1 MDMLFII
8 LNNRANIYIKLNQ
21 KTFLFLCLFQLVI
34 FTKKEMLKAVIFDM
48 DGVIVDTEP
57 LHRKAFLKMFADT
70 GIEVSREL
78 YGTFTGKATLAI
90 CRELCDHFQLSQSP
104 ETLMALKRKYFNE
117 IFENDLDLSLLDGVF
132 PLIKDYY
139 NNGLKLVLASSASM
153 DNIYRIFA
161 RFDLDK
167 YFSAKLSGAD
177 LKESKPHPEIF
188 IKAANAAGQATS
200 ECIVIE
206 DATNGIKAARA
217 ANIFCVGYQSA
228 NSTNQDYSDADV
240 VISHFEEISYPKI
253 SALFS
258 KKNKN

>member
-1 MDMLFII
+1 
-8 LNNRANIYIKLNQ
+8 
-21 KTFLFLCLFQLVI
+21 
-34 FTKKEMLKAVIFDM
+34 M

-70 GIEVSREL
+70 GIEVSSGF
-78 YGTFTGKATLAI
+78 YATFTGKATLAI

-104 ETLMALKRKYFNE
+104 ETLMSLKRKYFNE
-117 IFENDLDLSLLDGVF
+117 IFENDPDLSLLDGVY

-139 NNGLKLVLASSASM
+139 HNGLKLILASSASM
-153 DNIYRIFA
+153 DNINSVFG

-167 YFSAKLSGAD
+167 YFSAKLSGAE

-188 IKAANAAGQATS
+188 IKAANSAGEDTS
-200 ECIVIE
+200 ECMVIE

-217 ANIFCVGYQSA
+217 AKIFCVGYQSV
-228 NSTNQDYSDADV
+228 NSKNQDYSDADV

-253 SALFS
+253 SALFL